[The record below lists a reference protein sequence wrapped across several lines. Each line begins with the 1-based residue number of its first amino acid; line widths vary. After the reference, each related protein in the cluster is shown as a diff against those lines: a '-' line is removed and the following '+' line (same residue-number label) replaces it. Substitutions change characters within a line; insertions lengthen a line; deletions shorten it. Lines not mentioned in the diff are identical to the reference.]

1 MTEPVHSLTDAPQKH
16 SEEQHGRMVRY
27 AISMGIRLVCFLAAV
42 LVQNWMSWVFL
53 AAAAVLPY
61 IAVTVANA
69 GTDRYQH
76 HRTASD
82 VEPVAGLEAGRRQV
96 AAETAQDEST
106 AKGSGEAADE
116 DHDEEDE
123 YYDEEPGRP
132 EEAPAADGT
141 IIPGEIVADDETG
154 DETGEGRED
163 GSAQFPGRGRTAGS

>member
-1 MTEPVHSLTDAPQKH
+1 
-16 SEEQHGRMVRY
+16 MVRY

-76 HRTASD
+76 HRTADD

-96 AAETAQDEST
+96 AAEAAQDGPT
-106 AKGSGEAADE
+106 AECPGETVDE
-116 DHDEEDE
+116 DHEDDEHDDED
-123 YYDEEPGRP
+123 YDEDSRAP
-132 EEAPAADGT
+132 EEAPAADAT
-141 IIPGEIVADDETG
+141 IIPGEIVADDMTG
-154 DETGEGRED
+154 DMTGEGCED
-163 GSAQFPGRGRTAGS
+163 GSAQFPGRGGTAGS

>member
-1 MTEPVHSLTDAPQKH
+1 MTEPVHSLTDAPLRH

-42 LVQNWMSWVFL
+42 VVQNWMSWVFL

-76 HRTASD
+76 HRTAGD
-82 VEPVAGLEAGRRQV
+82 VEPVAGLEPGRRQV
-96 AAETAQDEST
+96 AAGAAQEVPTERDAGDEPDETA
-106 AKGSGEAADE
+106 AGA
-116 DHDEEDE
+116 
-123 YYDEEPGRP
+123 
-132 EEAPAADGT
+132 EEAPAEGGT

-154 DETGEGRED
+154 DETADETGEGRED

>member
-1 MTEPVHSLTDAPQKH
+1 
-16 SEEQHGRMVRY
+16 MVRY

-76 HRTASD
+76 HRTAGD

-96 AAETAQDEST
+96 AAEAAQDGPT
-106 AKGSGEAADE
+106 AEGPDE
-116 DHDEEDE
+116 DHDEDDGDD
-123 YYDEEPGRP
+123 YDDDSGAPD
-132 EEAPAADGT
+132 EAPAADAT
-141 IIPGEIVADDETG
+141 IIPGEIVADDETGDMTG